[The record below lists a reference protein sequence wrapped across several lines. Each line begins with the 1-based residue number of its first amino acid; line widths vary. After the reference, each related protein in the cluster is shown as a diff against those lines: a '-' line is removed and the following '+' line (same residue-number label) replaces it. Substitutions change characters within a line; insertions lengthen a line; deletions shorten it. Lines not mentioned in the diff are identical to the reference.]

1 MRENGGVLHSMSQRK
16 YWLGQ
21 VGDFELKQLKVFATV
36 VQCGGFSAAETELNI
51 TRSTIS
57 IHIANLEARLN
68 LKLCQ
73 RGRAGFALT
82 EEGQIIYEAAK
93 RLFGSVEEFRATV
106 NNLNATLSGDLRLI
120 FSDTVSGDPRLG
132 LPDLINRI
140 HEKAPGVYITVDVA
154 SMSEIEQMV
163 INEEAEVGFIPIH
176 RQIEGLDYLPLF
188 TDTCRLYCHRSHP
201 LFEVPDE
208 ALGEAL
214 IETQPFVQ
222 AGLKPHRSAARLIE
236 QMELRATAYYY
247 ETRLALIR
255 SGRYIGFLPEFY
267 VASETEPGELRA
279 LRPQDNQYRLDL
291 GAIVRK
297 SARPNKARDLFIS
310 LLQETLGR
318 TTPPDADG

>member
-1 MRENGGVLHSMSQRK
+1 MSQRK

-21 VGDFELKQLKVFATV
+21 VGDFEIKQLKVFTTV

-82 EEGQIIYEAAK
+82 EEGRVIYEAAQ
-93 RLFGSVEEFRATV
+93 RLFGSVEEFRSTV

-132 LPDLINRI
+132 LPDLINRVN
-140 HEKAPGVYITVDVA
+140 ELAPDVYITVDVA

-163 INEEAEVGFIPIH
+163 INEEAEVGFVPIH
-176 RQIEGLDYLPLF
+176 RQIEGLDYIHLF
-188 TDTCRLYCHRSHP
+188 TDICRLYCHQRHP
-201 LFEVPDE
+201 LFNVPDKE
-208 ALGEAL
+208 LTPAL
-214 IETQPFVQ
+214 IDQQPFVQ
-222 AGLKPHRSAARLIE
+222 AGLKPHRDAARLIE

-255 SGRYIGFLPEFY
+255 SGRYTGFLPEFY
-267 VASETEPGELRA
+267 VANETEPGELRA
-279 LRPQDNQYRLDL
+279 LQPDAHHYRLDL

-310 LLQETLGR
+310 LLEEKLTESA
-318 TTPPDADG
+318 PD